1 MLALLSAI
9 KITKN
14 HLFNFEK
21 SFKYIVD
28 FLRGKSL
35 LQGPVGELKKVVFR
49 VHPEGQKWHIRK
61 RIINLANFWKFL
73 GPKYLKMPFF
83 NIHSVILSHGPAE
96 GVRRHVDP
104 PIVGGIATIWT
115 LRTT

>member
-1 MLALLSAI
+1 MLALFDAP
-9 KITKN
+9 KIIFFLNTIFK
-14 HLFNFEK
+14 K
-21 SFKYIVD
+21 SLKYIVD

-35 LQGPVGELKKVVFR
+35 LRGPVEELKKVVFR

-61 RIINLANFWKFL
+61 RIMNFANFWKFL

-83 NIHSVILSHGPAE
+83 TIPSVILSHGPAE
-96 GVRRHVDP
+96 RVRRHVDP